1 MSNKVLSDF
10 SRQNKDP
17 NKILIDNNY
26 YNYIII
32 TIFPNE
38 KNIITKRK
46 RYTFSESEIKEYLNS
61 RIVIQNKYFIKKVIF
76 FTIFLIPKNYAKQIF
91 LIANIYPYL
100 S

>member
-46 RYTFSESEIKEYLNS
+46 RYTFSESEINKYLNS
-61 RIVIQNKYFIKKVIF
+61 RIIIQNKYVIKKVD
-76 FTIFLIPKNYAKQIF
+76 
-91 LIANIYPYL
+91 
-100 S
+100 

>member
-32 TIFPNE
+32 IIFPNE

-61 RIVIQNKYFIKKVIF
+61 RIVIQNKYFIKKV
-76 FTIFLIPKNYAKQIF
+76 N
-91 LIANIYPYL
+91 
-100 S
+100 

>member
-1 MSNKVLSDF
+1 LSIKVLSDF

-46 RYTFSESEIKEYLNS
+46 RYTFSESEINEYLNS
-61 RIVIQNKYFIKKVIF
+61 RIINHNKYFIKKI
-76 FTIFLIPKNYAKQIF
+76 N
-91 LIANIYPYL
+91 
-100 S
+100 

>member
-1 MSNKVLSDF
+1 LSNKVLSDF

-46 RYTFSESEIKEYLNS
+46 RYTFSESEINEYLNS
-61 RIVIQNKYFIKKVIF
+61 RIINHNKYFIKKI
-76 FTIFLIPKNYAKQIF
+76 N
-91 LIANIYPYL
+91 
-100 S
+100 

>member
-61 RIVIQNKYFIKKVIF
+61 RIVIQNKYFIKKV
-76 FTIFLIPKNYAKQIF
+76 N
-91 LIANIYPYL
+91 
-100 S
+100 

>member
-1 MSNKVLSDF
+1 LSNKVLSDF

-61 RIVIQNKYFIKKVIF
+61 RIVIQNEYFIKRV
-76 FTIFLIPKNYAKQIF
+76 N
-91 LIANIYPYL
+91 
-100 S
+100 

>member
-26 YNYIII
+26 HNYIII

-61 RIVIQNKYFIKKVIF
+61 RIVIQNKYFIKKV
-76 FTIFLIPKNYAKQIF
+76 N
-91 LIANIYPYL
+91 
-100 S
+100 

>member
-1 MSNKVLSDF
+1 LSNKVLSDF

-32 TIFPNE
+32 TIFPND

-61 RIVIQNKYFIKKVIF
+61 RIVIQNKYFIKKV
-76 FTIFLIPKNYAKQIF
+76 N
-91 LIANIYPYL
+91 
-100 S
+100 

>member
-1 MSNKVLSDF
+1 LSNKVLSDF

-61 RIVIQNKYFIKKVIF
+61 RIVIQNKYFIKKV
-76 FTIFLIPKNYAKQIF
+76 N
-91 LIANIYPYL
+91 
-100 S
+100 

>member
-1 MSNKVLSDF
+1 MSIKVLSDF

-61 RIVIQNKYFIKKVIF
+61 RIVIQNKYFIKKV
-76 FTIFLIPKNYAKQIF
+76 N
-91 LIANIYPYL
+91 
-100 S
+100 

>member
-1 MSNKVLSDF
+1 LSNKVLSDF

-61 RIVIQNKYFIKKVIF
+61 RIIIQNKYVIKKVD
-76 FTIFLIPKNYAKQIF
+76 
-91 LIANIYPYL
+91 
-100 S
+100 